1 MTTRILTVLLVL
13 VACVVNYGQV
23 PPPCT
28 SGNPNC
34 FTNLVPYAGH
44 GPASSLPTSL
54 CSNCSGDNR
63 RVIVVRIDSS
73 WGAPTNTNV
82 WNAVQC
88 AVNAWNSATD
98 GATPPNK
105 TGYHLVVDQANQTGV
120 TTPNINIRSQTPQQ
134 GGWASTD
141 ANLNAGSSSRTNH
154 INLSPGNGTLGGGS
168 FTASDLCGR
177 VAHEIGHLFGISNTS
192 CNSIMNGALP
202 DGRRPVNTIKAAD
215 VARVNTNFTAS
226 STCNASVSSGS
237 ETDPEPTPACNPTQN
252 QLDWCTTH
260 FGWWDDGM
268 CACNDYSSPIIIDTA
283 GDGIALTTL
292 ADGVRFDL
300 NNDGVVER
308 VAWTSNQSNDGWLS
322 LDRNGNGL
330 IDNGAELF
338 GNYTPQPQPPS
349 GQERNGFLALA
360 EYDKPSNGGNGD
372 GVITSADSVFSS
384 LRIWQDINQNG
395 VSETAELKTLLVLA
409 IAIIE
414 LDYKYAKRIDEFGNQ
429 FRYRAKVKDEPGNQ
443 LGRWAWDVFVV
454 TAP

>member
-1 MTTRILTVLLVL
+1 MTTRILTALLVL

-23 PPPCT
+23 PPACT
-28 SGNPNC
+28 SGNPKC

-44 GPASSLPTSL
+44 GPASSLPASL

-88 AVNAWNSATD
+88 AVNAWNNATD

-105 TGYHLVVDQANQTGV
+105 TGYRLVVDQANQTGV
-120 TTPNINIRSQTPQQ
+120 TTPNINVRNEAPQQ

-141 ANLNAGSSSRTNH
+141 ANSNAGSSTRTNN
-154 INLSPGNGTLGGGS
+154 INLSSGNGTLGGGS
-168 FTASDLCGR
+168 FTATDLCGR
-177 VAHEIGHLFGISNTS
+177 VAHEIGHLLGISNTS
-192 CNSIMNGALP
+192 CNSIMYGAFP

-226 STCNASVSSGS
+226 STCNATVSSSS
-237 ETDPEPTPACNPTQN
+237 ETDPEPTPECNPTQN
-252 QLDWCTTH
+252 QLDWCETH

-268 CACNDYSSPIIIDTA
+268 CACNDYSSPIIIDTN
-283 GDGIALTTL
+283 GDGIALTNL

-300 NNDGVVER
+300 DNDGVVER

-338 GNYTPQPQPPS
+338 GNYTSQPQPPS

-360 EYDKPSNGGNGD
+360 EYDKSSNGGNGD
-372 GVITSADSVFSS
+372 GVITSADSIFAA
-384 LRIWQDINQNG
+384 LRIWQDTNQNG
-395 VSETAELKTLLVLA
+395 VSETAELKTLPVLA

-414 LDYKYAKRIDEFGNQ
+414 LDYKYSKRIDEFGNQ
-429 FRYRAKVKDEPGNQ
+429 FRYRAKIQDEPGNQ